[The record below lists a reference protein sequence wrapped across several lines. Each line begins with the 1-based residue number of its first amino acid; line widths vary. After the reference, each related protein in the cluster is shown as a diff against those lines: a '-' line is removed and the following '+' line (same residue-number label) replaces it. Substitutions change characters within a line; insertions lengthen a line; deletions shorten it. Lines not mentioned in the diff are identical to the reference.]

1 MNDEQELVNEAAA
14 PDRRPSL
21 PAVKVLIAEDDPS
34 QRTALIDLVA
44 ALRPNWTVVAGVGSV
59 AEVEAT
65 VDSLAPDLCL
75 IDIHLQGSDDPN
87 WIKSLAADLAVIYV
101 TGDPDFA
108 VHAFDSDAIDYVLKP
123 ITARRLKRALDRAV
137 LDPRVMGPQLPGVPG
152 APDAGRELLTRV
164 TMSRGT
170 ETIVVMPQDIA
181 YLEADMK
188 YTRVVTARG
197 SGLVRM
203 GINELCSRLPAEQFV
218 RIHRRHVVN
227 LKFVDSVKRNEFGYM
242 EVFLLGR
249 SEVLRV
255 SKSFQQVFR
264 PD

>member
-1 MNDEQELVNEAAA
+1 MNDDQALAQEVPTPE
-14 PDRRPSL
+14 RRPVL
-21 PAVKVLIAEDDPS
+21 PTVKVLVAEDDPS
-34 QRTALIDLVA
+34 QRDALIELVT
-44 ALRPNWTVVAGVGSV
+44 ALRPNWSVVAGVGSV
-59 AEVEAT
+59 AEVEAA
-65 VDSLAPDLCL
+65 VDGLAPDLCL

-87 WIKSLAADLAVIYV
+87 WIKSLAADLAVVYV
-101 TGDPDFA
+101 TGDPEFA

-123 ITARRLKRALDRAV
+123 ITARRLKRALDRASQ
-137 LDPRVMGPQLPGVPG
+137 DPRVVGRSAPVGPDG
-152 APDAGRELLTRV
+152 GRELLTRV

-197 SGLVRM
+197 AGLVRM
-203 GINELCSRLPAEQFV
+203 GINELCTRLPADQFV

>member
-1 MNDEQELVNEAAA
+1 MNDDQELAQPVAVPERRA
-14 PDRRPSL
+14 PQPSI
-21 PAVKVLIAEDDPS
+21 KVLIAEDDPT
-34 QRTALIDLVA
+34 QRAALTDLVA
-44 ALRPNWTVVAGVGSV
+44 ALRPTWTVVAGVGSV
-59 AEVEAT
+59 DEVEAA

-87 WIKSLAADLAVIYV
+87 WIKRLTADLAVIYV

-137 LDPRVMGPQLPGVPG
+137 QDPRVIGPQLPGSQ
-152 APDAGRELLTRV
+152 DSSREYLTRV

-203 GINELCSRLPAEQFV
+203 GINELCSRLPPEQFV

-249 SEVLRV
+249 TEVLRV